1 MIKQETVKQVTLAS
15 IPERIHMI
23 ELILQSL
30 KQDMQQISAQ
40 KPISSTTDKLLGLF
54 ADEANLI
61 DEITESAMHARE
73 RDPLRVV

>member
-30 KQDMQQISAQ
+30 KQDMQQTSAQ
-40 KPISSTTDKLLGLF
+40 KPISATTDKLLGLF

-61 DEITESAMHARE
+61 
-73 RDPLRVV
+73 RVVAE

>member
-1 MIKQETVKQVTLAS
+1 MIKQETVKQMTLAS

-30 KQDMQQISAQ
+30 KQDMQQMSAQ

-54 ADEANLI
+54 ADEADLI
-61 DEITESAMHARE
+61 
-73 RDPLRVV
+73 RVVAE